1 MRVLQGTPPGPG
13 SLGGGSAS
21 DAHLVAGDDQDFTR
35 GSPKVKERG
44 RWRSGAPCRRPG
56 RNYIESSDALASRLE
71 GCVLIDVTTRPSG
84 RDASGKV
91 RLALR
96 WMLILATALLLS
108 PPGAR
113 PLPQGFD

>member
-1 MRVLQGTPPGPG
+1 
-13 SLGGGSAS
+13 
-21 DAHLVAGDDQDFTR
+21 
-35 GSPKVKERG
+35 
-44 RWRSGAPCRRPG
+44 
-56 RNYIESSDALASRLE
+56 SSDALASRLE

-113 PLPQGFD
+113 PLPQGFDLPLLLAFAASNAFLMFLPARRLPGRTLEYIIVIADTFLVSLALFHAR